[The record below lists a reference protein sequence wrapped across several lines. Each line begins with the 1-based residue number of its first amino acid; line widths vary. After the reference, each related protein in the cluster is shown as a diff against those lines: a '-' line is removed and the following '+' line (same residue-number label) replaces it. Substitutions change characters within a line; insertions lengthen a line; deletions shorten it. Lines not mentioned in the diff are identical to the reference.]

1 MRAELD
7 EKQPGTSLAR
17 DRKTVLGLVGG
28 RCTETGA
35 IQFPKTDISVDQ
47 GSRATGTQEDYLFAD
62 RLAKVM
68 SFTADRLAY
77 SPDPPVYYG
86 MIDFEGGGRMIVDF
100 ADVEGDEVEVDLPVR
115 MVFRIKAFDEMR
127 GFRKYF
133 WKAMPIR
140 SAAKSG
146 DA

>member
-1 MRAELD
+1 
-7 EKQPGTSLAR
+7 
-17 DRKTVLGLVGG
+17 
-28 RCTETGA
+28 
-35 IQFPKTDISVDQ
+35 
-47 GSRATGTQEDYLFAD
+47 
-62 RLAKVM
+62 M